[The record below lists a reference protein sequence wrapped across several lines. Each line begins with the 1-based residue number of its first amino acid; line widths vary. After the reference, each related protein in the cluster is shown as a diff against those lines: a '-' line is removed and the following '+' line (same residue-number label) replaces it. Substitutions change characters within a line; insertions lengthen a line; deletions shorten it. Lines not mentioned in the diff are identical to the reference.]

1 MSPEPREPLQ
11 LPQACLGAEA
21 HARCLERVFARGWHH
36 ALDAHELPRP
46 GAVLPQRFVPGALDE
61 PLVWTREPSG
71 ALHVL
76 SNVCTHRAN
85 LVARVPGPAA
95 TLTCEYH
102 GRSFDLCGRAR
113 ASPGFGP
120 GSGFP
125 RPSDDLRAAQHALL
139 GPLAFASLAPQ
150 HSFEALTAELRARC
164 ASDTWANAQSAPERA
179 RTYEF
184 DANWALYVE
193 NYLEGLHV
201 PFVHAGLARAI
212 ESQGYRVELGARSV
226 LQRALARSGE
236 ACFEPPPGH
245 PDHGQRV
252 AAWYWWLYPATM
264 LNVYP
269 WGISLNAVHPLGPA
283 RTRVHFRSYVLD
295 ERWLERGAGAQ
306 LDEVELEDEAIV
318 ERVQRGLQSR
328 LARPAQDAALA
339 PGHEDGIAHFR
350 ALLRRALE
358 GPTPANRG
366 ETARLDELREPP
378 R

>member
-1 MSPEPREPLQ
+1 MTPETREPWP
-11 LPQACLGAEA
+11 LPRACVEAEG
-21 HARCLERVFARGWHH
+21 HALCLERVFARGWHY
-36 ALDAHELPRP
+36 ALDAQELPRP
-46 GAVLPQRFVPGALDE
+46 GAIVPMRFVPGSLDE

-71 ALHVL
+71 ALHAL

-85 LVARVPGPAA
+85 LLAHVPGRAA
-95 TLTCEYH
+95 QLRCEYH

-125 RPSDDLRAAQHALL
+125 RPEDDLRAARHALL
-139 GPLAFASLAPQ
+139 GPLAFASLDPHAP
-150 HSFEALTAELRARC
+150 FEQLIAELRARC
-164 ASDTWANAQSAPERA
+164 ALDTWGAAQGAPERA
-179 RTYEF
+179 RDYEL

-212 ESQGYRVELGARSV
+212 DAQGYAVELGAHSV
-226 LQRALARSGE
+226 LQRALARAGE
-236 ACFEPPPGH
+236 PCFEPPVGH

-252 AAWYWWLYPATM
+252 AAWYWWLWPATM

-269 WGISLNAVHPLGPA
+269 WGISLNAVQPLSPA
-283 RTRVHFRSYVLD
+283 RTRVLFRSYVLD
-295 ERWLERGAGAQ
+295 ERWLERGAGAG

-318 ERVQRGLQSR
+318 ERVQLGLRAR
-328 LARPAQDAALA
+328 LARPACDAALA
-339 PGHEDGIAHFR
+339 PGHERGIAHFR

-358 GPTPANRG
+358 RA
-366 ETARLDELREPP
+366 ED
-378 R
+378 